1 MKNSANQPTAVN
13 EHGTLTML
21 ERVLAYE
28 VLRRPGRRS
37 FSLTVTP
44 QGGLRFLAPK
54 RVPVA
59 TLLDFARARP
69 RFVGNRLNELTHL
82 AQARQAMQK
91 LAPEGSWC
99 ALPPAWWHKAA
110 KQLLPPQVEA
120 WAAKVGVTVFNVR
133 ITSGQKVWGSCT
145 SKGSINLSYRLLQVP
160 PDLCAYV
167 LLHEVCHRREMNH
180 SARFWRL
187 VGQWM
192 PDYVAKRRALNKLGA
207 TLT

>member
-1 MKNSANQPTAVN
+1 M
-13 EHGTLTML
+13 
-21 ERVLAYE
+21 
-28 VLRRPGRRS
+28 
-37 FSLTVTP
+37 
-44 QGGLRFLAPK
+44 
-54 RVPVA
+54 
-59 TLLDFARARP
+59 
-69 RFVGNRLNELTHL
+69 
-82 AQARQAMQK
+82 
-91 LAPEGSWC
+91 
-99 ALPPAWWHKAA
+99 
-110 KQLLPPQVEA
+110 
-120 WAAKVGVTVFNVR
+120 GVTVFNVR

>member
-1 MKNSANQPTAVN
+1 MKSKVNQTAEMV

-21 ERVLAYE
+21 DRVLAYE
-28 VLRRPGRRS
+28 VVRRPGRRS

-44 QGGLRFLAPK
+44 QGSLRFLAPK

-69 RFVGNRLNELTHL
+69 RFVGNRLTELASL
-82 AQARQAMQK
+82 EQARAAATQ
-91 LAPEGSWC
+91 LAPAGSWC
-99 ALPPAWWHKAA
+99 ALPAAWWRMAA
-110 KQLLPPQVEA
+110 KKLLPPQVQA
-120 WAAKVGVTVFNVR
+120 WAAKVGVSVADVR

-145 SKGSINLSYRLLQVP
+145 SKGTINLSYRLLQVSP
-160 PDLCAYV
+160 ELCAYV
-167 LLHEVCHRREMNH
+167 VLHEVCHRREMNH
-180 SARFWRL
+180 SPRFWRL

-207 TLT
+207 TLA